1 MRSRPAPPEV
11 TFRRFPADAALAP
24 WVDAAEVRARAALEA
39 PDLARWWRAGGT
51 WFVGVD
57 ALPNDTA
64 GRMPGGPSPRGAAID
79 AARAVAN
86 APWHRL
92 QLSCLRPGYPRI
104 GAEED
109 AAQHRFRL
117 KRDGAHLD
125 GLLPEG
131 PRRRRH
137 LREPHAF
144 ILGIAL
150 TEADPGASPLVVW
163 EGSEKVLLGAIGAAF
178 EGVPPGSRGDVDLTE
193 VYAAARR
200 AVFES
205 CARVPVP
212 LARGEAVLLHRAAL
226 HGIAPW
232 AAGALAD
239 PAGRAIAYLRPP
251 TTPGR
256 WLAAP

>member
-1 MRSRPAPPEV
+1 M
-11 TFRRFPADAALAP
+11 TFRRFPAEDALRP
-24 WVDAAEVRARAALEA
+24 WVDAAEAHARLALEA
-39 PDLARWWRAGGT
+39 DALAHWWRAGGT

-57 ALPNDTA
+57 ALANDGA
-64 GRMPGGPSPRGAAID
+64 GRLPGGPAPRGAAVD
-79 AARAVAN
+79 AARAVADVS
-86 APWHRL
+86 WHRL
-92 QLSCLRPGYPRI
+92 QLSVVRPGYPAA
-104 GAEED
+104 GAGED

-131 PRRRRH
+131 PHRRRH

-150 TEADPGASPLVVW
+150 TVADADASPLVVW
-163 EGSEKVLLGAIGAAF
+163 EGSETLILAAF
-178 EGVPPGSRGDVDLTE
+178 AAAFSDTPPNRWGDIDLTDI
-193 VYAAARR
+193 YAEARR
-200 AVFES
+200 EVFRT
-205 CARVPVP
+205 CRRVPVP

-232 AAGALAD
+232 GEGARAD

-251 TTPGR
+251 
-256 WLAAP
+256 AAPDWWLRAE